1 VQYRKRDE
9 VCGSSDAR
17 HGLGHCRSVVYCISG
32 ALCNIHYSDGN
43 HIRAIPHFG
52 LHASRCHM
60 ISTLLQEDSC
70 L

>member
-1 VQYRKRDE
+1 MQYRKRDE

-52 LHASRCHM
+52 LHAS
-60 ISTLLQEDSC
+60 
-70 L
+70 